1 VLRQVL
7 VHAGHCDPDTLVDA
21 IREVGHLRNDLAHSA
36 LADEGLDEQGWVLSG
51 RRRGLDRSV
60 HIPIEQVTLT
70 IDAGSRALARIHR
83 ADWCE
88 LRVVEPEC
96 PCGAGESVLSRYRFQ
111 RARRASGRC
120 ECVITDQS
128 ADFCSASDKGGDDF
142 TGCPA
147 GGPHDE
153 DKVGVDGHQV
163 FSSSGGD
170 GARPARKIRC

>member
-1 VLRQVL
+1 MLRQVL

-36 LADEGLDEQGWVLSG
+36 LADEGLDEQG
-51 RRRGLDRSV
+51 
-60 HIPIEQVTLT
+60 TLT